1 LRRRCAIPWGVRPP
15 GVPTGKGVRVVV
27 VDSGVN
33 PRHYHVG
40 GRIDGAGIYRG
51 EDGAVHRGPDYQDTS
66 GHGTAIAAVIRH
78 VAPEADLFAL
88 KIFNGALATTPDVL
102 EGALSYALQAG
113 ARVVN
118 LSLGMEAAPDA
129 PSLRGLCRD
138 AARAG
143 ILLVASARNGSKGE
157 SVPAS
162 YDEVIG
168 VKGDGRLGEDT
179 LKYRHGDPCECLA
192 SPWPRS
198 LPGVPRERNFR
209 GNSFAAARVSG
220 AIACLLEGFPDADLD
235 TLREMLRE
243 QYGGET
249 GISRSE
255 MRQCFESSSH
265 FRESIRGE

>member
-1 LRRRCAIPWGVRPP
+1 MATGNGVRI
-15 GVPTGKGVRVVV
+15 VV

-33 PRHYHVG
+33 PRHSHVG
-40 GRIDGAGIYRG
+40 GRIDGASIYRG
-51 EDGAVHRGPDYQDTS
+51 EDGAVHRGACYQDTT

-88 KIFNGALATTPDVL
+88 KIFDGALATTPDVL

-118 LSLGMEAAPDA
+118 LSLGMEEAPHVPA
-129 PSLRGLCRD
+129 LRTLCRE

-143 ILLVASARNGSKGE
+143 IVLVASARNGANGTSL
-157 SVPAS
+157 PAS

-168 VKGDGRLGEDT
+168 VMGDGRLGEDT
-179 LKYRHGDPCECLA
+179 LVYRARDPFECRA

-198 LPGVPRERNFR
+198 LPGLPRERNFR

-220 AIACLLEGFPDADLD
+220 TVACMMEQAPGA
-235 TLREMLRE
+235 TLRTVREMLRKR
-243 QYGGET
+243 YG
-249 GISRSE
+249 
-255 MRQCFESSSH
+255 
-265 FRESIRGE
+265 

>member
-1 LRRRCAIPWGVRPP
+1 VRRRRAIPWGARPP
-15 GVPTGKGVRVVV
+15 GVPAGKGVRVVV

-33 PRHYHVG
+33 PRHSHVG

-88 KIFNGALATTPDVL
+88 KIFDGALATTPDVL

-118 LSLGMEAAPDA
+118 LSLGMAAA
-129 PSLRGLCRD
+129 SASSLRALCRD

-143 ILLVASARNGSKGE
+143 IILVASARNGANGA

-168 VKGDGRLGEDT
+168 VMGDGRLGEDT
-179 LKYRHGDPCECLA
+179 LMYRPGGPCECLA

-198 LPGVPRERNFR
+198 LPGLPRERNFR

-220 AIACLLEGFPDADLD
+220 AIACLLEGAPAADLD
-235 TLREMLRE
+235 TMREMLRE
-243 QYGGET
+243 RYG
-249 GISRSE
+249 
-255 MRQCFESSSH
+255 
-265 FRESIRGE
+265 

>member
-1 LRRRCAIPWGVRPP
+1 VRSRRAIPWGVRPP
-15 GVPTGKGVRVVV
+15 GAAAGKGVRVVV

-33 PRHYHVG
+33 PRHSHVG
-40 GRIDGAGIYRG
+40 GRIHGAGIFRG
-51 EDGAVHRGPDYQDTS
+51 EDGAVHRGPGYEDTT

-118 LSLGMEAAPDA
+118 LSLGMEAAPNA

-143 ILLVASARNGSKGE
+143 IILVASARNGSKRT

-162 YDEVIG
+162 YDSVIG
-168 VKGDGRLGEDT
+168 VKGDGRFGEDA
-179 LKYRHGDPCECLA
+179 LRYRPGNSCECLA

-220 AIACLLEGFPDADLD
+220 AIACLLEAFPDAGLD
-235 TLREMLRE
+235 TVREILRER
-243 QYGGET
+243 YG
-249 GISRSE
+249 
-255 MRQCFESSSH
+255 
-265 FRESIRGE
+265 

>member
-1 LRRRCAIPWGVRPP
+1 MLKRRAIPWGVRSP
-15 GVPTGKGVRVVV
+15 GVAGGKGVRVVV

-33 PRHYHVG
+33 PRHSHVG
-40 GRIDGAGIYRG
+40 GRIDGARIFRG
-51 EDGAVHRGPDYQDTS
+51 EDGAVHRGPGFEDTS

-118 LSLGMEAAPDA
+118 LSLGMEAAPNA
-129 PSLRGLCRD
+129 PSLRGMCRD

-143 ILLVASARNGSKGE
+143 IILVASARNGLKGT

-162 YDEVIG
+162 YDSVIG
-168 VKGDGRLGEDT
+168 VKGDGRLGENI
-179 LKYRHGDPCECLA
+179 LRYRLGDPCECLA

-198 LPGVPRERNFR
+198 LPGLPRERNFR

-220 AIACLLEGFPDADLD
+220 AIACLLEESPDADLD
-235 TLREMLRE
+235 TLREILRVR
-243 QYGGET
+243 YG
-249 GISRSE
+249 
-255 MRQCFESSSH
+255 
-265 FRESIRGE
+265 

>member
-1 LRRRCAIPWGVRPP
+1 MRRRRAIPWGVRPP
-15 GVPTGKGVRVVV
+15 DAAAGRGVRVVV

-33 PRHYHVG
+33 PRHSHVG
-40 GRIDGAGIYRG
+40 GRIDGARIYRG
-51 EDGAVHRGPDYQDTS
+51 EDGAVHRGPGYEDTT

-102 EGALSYALQAG
+102 EGALSYALQAR

-118 LSLGMEAAPDA
+118 LSLGMEAASNA
-129 PSLRGLCRD
+129 PFLPALCRD

-143 ILLVASARNGSKGE
+143 ILLVASERNGGKGA

-179 LKYRHGDPCECLA
+179 LIYRPGDPCECLA

-198 LPGVPRERNFR
+198 LPGLPRERNFR

-220 AIACLLEGFPDADLD
+220 AIACLLEASPDAGMDN
-235 TLREMLRE
+235 LREILRE
-243 QYGGET
+243 RYG
-249 GISRSE
+249 
-255 MRQCFESSSH
+255 
-265 FRESIRGE
+265 

>member
-1 LRRRCAIPWGVRPP
+1 MRRRPAIPWGARPP
-15 GVPTGKGVRVVV
+15 GVPAGKGVRVVV

-33 PRHYHVG
+33 PLHSHIG
-40 GRIDGAGIYRG
+40 GWIDGARIYRG
-51 EDGAVHRGPDYQDTS
+51 EDGAVHRGPDYRDTT

-118 LSLGMEAAPDA
+118 LSLGMEAARYV
-129 PSLRGLCRD
+129 PSLCGLCRD

-143 ILLVASARNGSKGE
+143 IILVASARNGSKGA

-179 LKYRHGDPCECLA
+179 LMYRPGGPWECLA

-198 LPGVPRERNFR
+198 LPGLPRERNFR

-220 AIACLLEGFPDADLD
+220 AIACLLEESPDADLD
-235 TLREMLRE
+235 TLRELLRKR
-243 QYGGET
+243 YGEKRDAK
-249 GISRSE
+249 S
-255 MRQCFESSSH
+255 
-265 FRESIRGE
+265 

>member
-1 LRRRCAIPWGVRPP
+1 MARGSRRGGAGVRRRSAIPWGARPP
-15 GVPTGKGVRVVV
+15 GAPAGKGVRVVV

-33 PRHYHVG
+33 PRHSHVG

-51 EDGAVHRGPDYQDTS
+51 GDGAVHRGEDYRDMS

-102 EGALSYALQAG
+102 EGALSYALQEG

-118 LSLGMEAAPDA
+118 LSLGMEPAPGV
-129 PSLRGLCRD
+129 PSLREICRE

-143 ILLVASARNGSKGE
+143 IVLVASARNGAKGAT
-157 SVPAS
+157 VPAS
-162 YDEVIG
+162 FDEVIG

-179 LKYRHGDPCECLA
+179 LVYRPCDPCECLA
-192 SPWPRS
+192 SPWPRP
-198 LPGVPRERNFR
+198 LPGLPRERNFR

-220 AIACLLEGFPDADLD
+220 TIACLLETSPAADLAA
-235 TLREMLRE
+235 LREMLRE
-243 QYGGET
+243 RYG
-249 GISRSE
+249 
-255 MRQCFESSSH
+255 
-265 FRESIRGE
+265 

>member
-1 LRRRCAIPWGVRPP
+1 MRRRRAIPWGARPP
-15 GVPTGKGVRVVV
+15 GVPTGSGVRIVV

-33 PRHYHVG
+33 PLHSHVG
-40 GRIDGAGIYRG
+40 GRIDGASFYRG
-51 EDGAVHRGPDYQDTS
+51 KDGAVHRGTDYRDAT

-78 VAPEADLFAL
+78 VAPEADLFVL

-102 EGALSYALQAG
+102 EGALAYALQAG

-118 LSLGMEAAPDA
+118 LSLGMEAAESGTP
-129 PSLRGLCRD
+129 LRALCRD

-143 ILLVASARNGSKGE
+143 ILLVASARNGAKGA

-162 YDEVIG
+162 YGEVIG

-179 LKYRHGDPCECLA
+179 LMYRQGDPCECLA

-198 LPGVPRERNFR
+198 LPGLPRERNFR

-220 AIACLLEGFPDADLD
+220 AIACLLEESPDTDLD
-235 TLREMLRE
+235 SLREMLRE
-243 QYGGET
+243 RYG
-249 GISRSE
+249 
-255 MRQCFESSSH
+255 
-265 FRESIRGE
+265 

>member
-1 LRRRCAIPWGVRPP
+1 MSVRRRRAIPWGARPP
-15 GVPTGKGVRVVV
+15 GAPAGKGVRVVV

-33 PRHYHVG
+33 PRHSHVG

-51 EDGAVHRGPDYQDTS
+51 EDGAVHRGTDYEDTT

-118 LSLGMEAAPDA
+118 LSLGMEAAPNA
-129 PSLRGLCRD
+129 PSLHGICRD
-138 AARAG
+138 AARGG
-143 ILLVASARNGSKGE
+143 IILVASARNSANGG

-179 LKYRHGDPCECLA
+179 LMYRPGGPCECLA

-198 LPGVPRERNFR
+198 LPGLPRERNFR

-220 AIACLLEGFPDADLD
+220 AIACLLEEFPDAGLD
-235 TLREMLRE
+235 TLREILRE
-243 QYGGET
+243 QYG
-249 GISRSE
+249 
-255 MRQCFESSSH
+255 
-265 FRESIRGE
+265 

>member
-1 LRRRCAIPWGVRPP
+1 VRRRRTIPWGARPP
-15 GVPTGKGVRVVV
+15 GIPAGKGVRVVV

-33 PRHYHVG
+33 PRHSHVG

-51 EDGAVHRGPDYQDTS
+51 GDGAVHWGSDYRDTS

-78 VAPEADLFAL
+78 VAPEADLFAI

-118 LSLGMEAAPDA
+118 LSLGMGGAPIA
-129 PSLRGLCRD
+129 PSLRALCRD
-138 AARAG
+138 AVRAG
-143 ILLVASARNGSKGE
+143 IILVASARNGSKGAG
-157 SVPAS
+157 VPAS

-179 LKYRHGDPCECLA
+179 LIYRSGDPCECLA

-198 LPGVPRERNFR
+198 LAGLPRERNFR

-220 AIACLLEGFPDADLD
+220 AIACLLERSPDADLD
-235 TLREMLRE
+235 TLRKMLRE
-243 QYGGET
+243 QYG
-249 GISRSE
+249 
-255 MRQCFESSSH
+255 
-265 FRESIRGE
+265 

>member
-1 LRRRCAIPWGVRPP
+1 VRRRRAIPWGIRPP
-15 GVPTGKGVRVVV
+15 GVHAGRGVRVVV

-33 PRHYHVG
+33 PRHFHIG

-118 LSLGMEAAPDA
+118 LSLGMEAPPNA
-129 PSLRGLCRD
+129 PSLRALCRD

-143 ILLVASARNGSKGE
+143 IILVASERNSANGA

-162 YDEVIG
+162 YDEVIS
-168 VKGDGRLGEDT
+168 VKGDGRLGEGT
-179 LKYRHGDPCECLA
+179 MLYCPGGPCECLA

-198 LPGVPRERNFR
+198 LPGLPRERNFR

-220 AIACLLEGFPDADLD
+220 AIACLLEESPDADLD
-235 TLREMLRE
+235 ALRNLLRER
-243 QYGGET
+243 YGRDT
-249 GISRSE
+249 GSFRSK
-255 MRQCFESSSH
+255 MRQRFESSSH

>member
-1 LRRRCAIPWGVRPP
+1 
-15 GVPTGKGVRVVV
+15 
-27 VDSGVN
+27 
-33 PRHYHVG
+33 
-40 GRIDGAGIYRG
+40 
-51 EDGAVHRGPDYQDTS
+51 
-66 GHGTAIAAVIRH
+66 VIRH

-118 LSLGMEAAPDA
+118 LSLGMEAAPNV
-129 PSLRGLCRD
+129 PSLRALCRD

-143 ILLVASARNGSKGE
+143 ILLVASARNGANGASI
-157 SVPAS
+157 PAS

-179 LKYRHGDPCECLA
+179 LMYRPGGPCECLA

-198 LPGVPRERNFR
+198 LPGLSRERNFR

-220 AIACLLEGFPDADLD
+220 AIACLLEGAPDADLD

-243 QYGGET
+243 QYG
-249 GISRSE
+249 
-255 MRQCFESSSH
+255 
-265 FRESIRGE
+265 

>member
-1 LRRRCAIPWGVRPP
+1 MRRRRAIPWGARPP
-15 GVPTGKGVRVVV
+15 GLPSGKGVRVVV

-33 PRHYHVG
+33 PRHSHVG
-40 GRIDGAGIYRG
+40 GSVDGAGIYRG
-51 EDGAVHRGPDYQDTS
+51 EDGAVHRGSDYQDTS

-78 VAPEADLFAL
+78 VAPGADLFAL

-118 LSLGMEAAPDA
+118 LSLGMEAAPSA
-129 PSLRGLCRD
+129 PSLRALCRD

-143 ILLVASARNGSKGE
+143 IILVASARNGANGA

-179 LKYRHGDPCECLA
+179 LMYCPGGPCECLA

-198 LPGVPRERNFR
+198 LPGLPRERNFR

-220 AIACLLEGFPDADLD
+220 AIACLLEGFPDVDLD
-235 TLREMLRE
+235 TLREMLSER
-243 QYGGET
+243 YG
-249 GISRSE
+249 
-255 MRQCFESSSH
+255 
-265 FRESIRGE
+265 

>member
-1 LRRRCAIPWGVRPP
+1 MRRRCAIPWGVRPP
-15 GVPTGKGVRVVV
+15 GVPAGFGVRVVV

-33 PRHYHVG
+33 PRHSHVG
-40 GRIDGAGIYRG
+40 GRIEGAGIFRG
-51 EDGAVHRGPDYQDTS
+51 KDGSVHRGSNYEDTT

-102 EGALSYALQAG
+102 EGALSYALEAG

-118 LSLGMEAAPDA
+118 LSLGMAAAKDA
-129 PSLRGLCRD
+129 SSLRRLCRD

-143 ILLVASARNGSKGE
+143 IILVASARNGSKGE

-162 YDEVIG
+162 YDEVVG

-179 LKYRHGDPCECLA
+179 LRYRHGDPCECLA

-198 LPGVPRERNFR
+198 LPGLPRERNFR

-220 AIACLLEGFPDADLD
+220 AIACLLEESPDADLD
-235 TLREMLRE
+235 ALREILRAR
-243 QYGGET
+243 YG
-249 GISRSE
+249 
-255 MRQCFESSSH
+255 
-265 FRESIRGE
+265 

>member
-1 LRRRCAIPWGVRPP
+1 VRRRRAIPWGARPP
-15 GVPTGKGVRVVV
+15 GVPGGKGVRVVV

-33 PRHYHVG
+33 PRHSHIG
-40 GRIDGAGIYRG
+40 GRIDGARIYRG
-51 EDGAVHRGPDYQDTS
+51 EDGAVHRGPDYRDTS

-118 LSLGMEAAPDA
+118 LSLGMPAANA
-129 PSLRGLCRD
+129 PSLRALCRD

-143 ILLVASARNGSKGE
+143 ILLVASARNGANGAG
-157 SVPAS
+157 VPAS
-162 YDEVIG
+162 YGEVIG
-168 VKGDGRLGEDT
+168 VRGDGRLGEDT
-179 LKYRHGDPCECLA
+179 LMYRPGGPCECLA

-198 LPGVPRERNFR
+198 LPGLPRERNFR

-220 AIACLLEGFPDADLD
+220 AIACLLEGSPDADLD
-235 TLREMLRE
+235 TMREMLRE
-243 QYGGET
+243 RYG
-249 GISRSE
+249 
-255 MRQCFESSSH
+255 
-265 FRESIRGE
+265 

>member
-1 LRRRCAIPWGVRPP
+1 MRRRRAIPWGARPP
-15 GVPTGKGVRVVV
+15 GVPAGKGVRVVV

-33 PRHYHVG
+33 PRHSHVG
-40 GRIDGAGIYRG
+40 GRIDGVRIYRG
-51 EDGAVHRGPDYQDTS
+51 EDGAVHREPDYQDTS

-88 KIFNGALATTPDVL
+88 KIFDGALATTPDVL

-118 LSLGMEAAPDA
+118 LSLGMEAANA
-129 PSLRGLCRD
+129 PSLRALCRD

-143 ILLVASARNGSKGE
+143 ILLVASARNGANGA

-179 LKYRHGDPCECLA
+179 LMYRPGVPCECLA

-198 LPGVPRERNFR
+198 LPGLPRERNFR

-220 AIACLLEGFPDADLD
+220 AIACLLEESPAADLD
-235 TLREMLRE
+235 TMREMLRE
-243 QYGGET
+243 RYG
-249 GISRSE
+249 
-255 MRQCFESSSH
+255 
-265 FRESIRGE
+265 

>member
-1 LRRRCAIPWGVRPP
+1 MRRRRAIPWGARPP
-15 GVPTGKGVRVVV
+15 GFPAGKGVRVVV

-33 PRHYHVG
+33 PRHSHVG
-40 GRIDGAGIYRG
+40 GSVDGAGIYRG
-51 EDGAVHRGPDYQDTS
+51 EDGEVHRGPDYRDTS

-78 VAPEADLFAL
+78 VAPKADLFAL
-88 KIFNGALATTPDVL
+88 KIFNGALVTTPDVL

-118 LSLGMEAAPDA
+118 LSLGMEAAPNA
-129 PSLRGLCRD
+129 PSLRALCRD

-143 ILLVASARNGSKGE
+143 IILVASERNGAKGA

-179 LKYRHGDPCECLA
+179 LVYCPWGPCECLA

-198 LPGVPRERNFR
+198 LPGLRRERNFR

-220 AIACLLEGFPDADLD
+220 TIACLLEESPDADLD
-235 TLREMLRE
+235 TLRGMLRE
-243 QYGGET
+243 QYGRES
-249 GISRSE
+249 GISRSK